1 MSRENVTD
9 RNKMLSHPYFISCED
24 SVLTTCA
31 KTSPTVD
38 LSSNMV
44 NDVHKQP
51 GKFDKLQLW
60 MIDDKLTIFIAIR
73 QNCTLF
79 ELYTNLGK
87 WHPSLRWF
95 STVNV
100 FIINLL
106 TARKTIIQL
115 GQIK

>member
-31 KTSPTVD
+31 KTSPTMD
-38 LSSNMV
+38 LSPNMV

-73 QNCTLF
+73 QNCTLLSF
-79 ELYTNLGK
+79 IQIWGNDTPLCGGF
-87 WHPSLRWF
+87 LR
-95 STVNV
+95 
-100 FIINLL
+100 LMYL
-106 TARKTIIQL
+106 
-115 GQIK
+115 